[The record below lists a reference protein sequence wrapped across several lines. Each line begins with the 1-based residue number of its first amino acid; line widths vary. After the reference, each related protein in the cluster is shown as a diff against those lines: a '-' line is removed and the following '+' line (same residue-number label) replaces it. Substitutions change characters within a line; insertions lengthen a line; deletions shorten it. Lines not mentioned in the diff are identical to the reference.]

1 MEYKR
6 VRGLTKKTFVEE
18 KKKSWNFHKKS
29 INLKKDIRQA
39 YKKINKIRGKF
50 TPTPTPSLREGTN
63 NSLTTDPQEVAE
75 IFAKHFAEISIKTV
89 NENKREY
96 KQSKEELEKM
106 EKALERKKVD
116 SERHQDNQY
125 LNSTFSKA
133 DLKLAISESKDSAP
147 GMDMITNLMIS
158 HLTEEQQDVLPK
170 GINKQFIGKTYLED
184 WGVEIKLPFHKPGK
198 DPKNSSSYRGISLT
212 SCICKLMERMVSNR
226 FTWFMEKN

>member
-1 MEYKR
+1 M
-6 VRGLTKKTFVEE
+6 
-18 KKKSWNFHKKS
+18 
-29 INLKKDIRQA
+29 
-39 YKKINKIRGKF
+39 
-50 TPTPTPSLREGTN
+50 
-63 NSLTTDPQEVAE
+63 AE

-133 DLKLAISESKDSAP
+133 DLQLAISESKDSSP

-158 HLTEEQQDVLPK
+158 
-170 GINKQFIGKTYLED
+170 I
-184 WGVEIKLPFHKPGK
+184 
-198 DPKNSSSYRGISLT
+198 
-212 SCICKLMERMVSNR
+212 
-226 FTWFMEKN
+226 